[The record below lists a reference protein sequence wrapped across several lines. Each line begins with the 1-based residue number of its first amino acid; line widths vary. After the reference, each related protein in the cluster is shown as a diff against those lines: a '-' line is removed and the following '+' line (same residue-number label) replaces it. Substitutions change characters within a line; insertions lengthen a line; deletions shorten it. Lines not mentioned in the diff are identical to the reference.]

1 MGGRLGAAR
10 VGVGRE
16 MNGSETVWQTA
27 SAKWYTM
34 DAENYGAL
42 EACAGGEPMERIS
55 ILVVDDEP
63 EIAEL
68 VDVHLTAEGYAV
80 AKAGTAQEA
89 LKLLDEKRF
98 ELVLL
103 DIMMPGMDGFTA
115 CQEIRRRMN
124 IPIIM
129 LSARSE
135 DIDKIVG
142 LSAGA
147 DDYLTKP
154 FNPLELIARVK
165 SQLRRYLY
173 LNAPP
178 PELREPSVIS
188 ADGLEINPAEHSVT
202 VYGQPV
208 TLTHIEFEILLL
220 LASNRGRV
228 FSAEEL
234 FERVWKEKYY
244 QSNNTVMVHIRKIRE
259 RIEEDPRSPKFI
271 ITVWGVGYK
280 FAKKDI

>member
-1 MGGRLGAAR
+1 
-10 VGVGRE
+10 
-16 MNGSETVWQTA
+16 
-27 SAKWYTM
+27 
-34 DAENYGAL
+34 
-42 EACAGGEPMERIS
+42 
-55 ILVVDDEP
+55 VDDEAD
-63 EIAEL
+63 IADL
-68 VDVHLTAEGYAV
+68 VEVHLTNEGYAV
-80 AKAGTAQEA
+80 VKAETALEA
-89 LKLLDEKRF
+89 LKLLEERKF

-142 LSAGA
+142 LGTGA

-154 FNPLELIARVK
+154 FNPMELIARVK

-173 LNAPP
+173 LNTPP
-178 PELREPSVIS
+178 PTQLQEAGRIH
-188 ADGLEINPAEHSVT
+188 ADGMVINTLEHT
-202 VYGQPV
+202 VKLYDQLV

-220 LASNRGRV
+220 LASNKGRV

-234 FERVWKEKYY
+234 FERVWKEKYF

-259 RIEEDPRSPKFI
+259 KIEENPRTPKYI

-280 FAKKDI
+280 FAK